1 MLETLGWI
9 MVVLTVTLLTIGL
22 VNTMW
27 QKARRSDRANM
38 RRLIRYMDAL
48 PPARPW

>member
-1 MLETLGWI
+1 MLEILGWLVL
-9 MVVLTVTLLTIGL
+9 VVSAATLTVAL

-38 RRLIRYMDAL
+38 RRLIRYMEHTRDA
-48 PPARPW
+48 